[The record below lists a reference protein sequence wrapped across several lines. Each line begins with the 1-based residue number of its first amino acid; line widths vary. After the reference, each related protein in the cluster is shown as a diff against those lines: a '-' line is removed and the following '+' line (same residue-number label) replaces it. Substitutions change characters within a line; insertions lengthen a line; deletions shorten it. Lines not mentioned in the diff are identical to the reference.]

1 MTVLTTVNT
10 QEDFIVQMN
19 GDYNTAFDEVSITV
33 AGKSGDVIAVGSSYG
48 ILAKDKGVGASM
60 VRVMVRGNPT
70 TVNARAL
77 DFKAL
82 NVATT
87 TTALATLGIIVV
99 NK

>member
-1 MTVLTTVNT
+1 MAVLATNNT
-10 QEDFIVQMN
+10 QEGFIVQMN
-19 GDYNTAFDEVSITV
+19 GDYNTAFDALSITV

-48 ILAKDKGVGASM
+48 ILAKDKGVCASL

-77 DFKAL
+77 DFKGL
-82 NVATT
+82 NVTT
-87 TTALATLGIIVV
+87 VTTALAVQGIIIV

>member
-1 MTVLTTVNT
+1 MAVLATVNT
-10 QEDFIVQMN
+10 QEGFIVQMN